1 MLKALR
7 NKRKKSKKQ
16 NSPNGSNSAAS
27 SISSFPTRDIGQ
39 LETDTR
45 KAHAVECTT
54 SYSKTPTGP
63 SSPSRSKS
71 VRIMEIPTS
80 ENYVSQENDSGQF
93 KESFLSPKSE
103 NSSQDELGSNISC
116 PHSVKEIEFHPPKH
130 TSEDRNKSTCPFS
143 GSGNGD
149 LQHEENDSKRHDSDD
164 RMLKVQAYMKQ
175 TRLNALSSFELGKIR
190 SRNKIGR
197 RMSLP
202 LSTSTT
208 LRKNVERE
216 KFQKTFLS
224 GKCPVF
230 QGAASVNANL
240 LEKVMA
246 DINAE
251 KEFKEEIEER
261 ELFGNPSVDGYF
273 SREYGF
279 LCPDYNHALNSLM
292 NSEGR
297 IWYDMGLR
305 IQGLLKQN
313 KILEAID
320 KMEVLD
326 GSKET
331 CPDECLQI
339 AASILVHLVIA
350 YRAACQRNFIE
361 FTETPSLYIPLTHI
375 CRRLGRRDIYMSAED
390 LMYNQ
395 RPSQGKD
402 FAIDNCLMLT
412 PIYGTKAESIMSRL
426 FCESNIYVKDMLH
439 AILALCR
446 GEWKVEYI
454 SCIIHTIKDFTR
466 ALGNAVPESNR
477 KKGIDPVEFN
487 VAFANAVAP
496 LKSDV
501 PALSGGGCPI
511 FFLIDSIIGRR
522 EWGSVMGKDLQ
533 LTKHYMPKNWRRFLE
548 YVRQKKLYEHVPS
561 DFEYLWVL
569 LKDSYCGD
577 RGWLGRHKYRAYQF
591 IELAKNLGRSS
602 NKGSASGEEVIDMLE
617 NSRVERDFSFTSDR
631 GSYEMCHFQ
640 GRISKVKR
648 VSEDRDLKMITI
660 ESKKKI
666 FLNIGDHIA
675 VLMKNSDDKVW
686 RFSTK
691 HHLNLNSFLSFNDG
705 TLTHSWMRRLDFE
718 SLDYTVYNLLMCAK
732 LHGTY
737 QKVDI
742 TNLCHKMLP
751 EEPRLYSFASLH
763 PEDKAIHSF
772 DMLVRNTGPGGCSA
786 FLHESEGKDV
796 SFGISTGANLVIP
809 RIKTRPIVVI
819 AAGSGIGTYLPM
831 IFNDGIVNPKI
842 AFLAFR
848 TEHTV
853 PLLDDHFKHAVNY
866 GKLNLFV
873 ELSRENISLRSRN
886 RMLLRNETGV
896 RYIDALMIEEAELLE
911 DLALSIE
918 DGGREATFY
927 ICGNSE
933 FFTTVRATLDKIDP
947 SMVPSL
953 VRDGRLNLEVQAR
966 GEIEGKGGEK
976 VVHLRELCT
985 HNKMNDYWTVI
996 DGKCYDFTDY
1006 IAWHP
1011 GGSNM
1016 LQLVAG
1022 TDCSSFWKVVGH
1034 SRDRMVYSQ
1043 IHAYQIGIFDDSND
1057 DGLMEYL
1064 EFVTRCENYFTLYQQ
1079 KDDLF
1084 KTICDSYGRIQR
1096 LIETVLGRE
1105 FYKIVLLFVKDISIR
1120 SRIFTRLYVCLHGRM
1135 RAISNCLYSVSE
1147 MPKGHHQQKSGAM
1160 SDALRRVTV
1169 EEKKCLAKRMRDCS
1183 KDFFAR
1189 CKDAIIFAS
1198 DSIYNTTLDLET
1210 VHNRLCFRLVSALEQ
1225 FYVGMAKPL
1234 PTSSIKGWKV
1244 IQNEVLE
1251 RKTFVLRFKSFHG
1264 KQIPQVFQDTINT
1277 DVLGDIDDDF
1287 YLLDDLESHLSKDRM
1302 SVKRDMKVHYDDAI
1316 MAGWLNNDASLRK
1329 IFDALDKDSDG
1340 FITRDD
1346 FENVRNSNV
1355 VDPKDLNSIK
1365 EEFDRRGND
1374 YKTMNFCDYIISR
1387 SSSELRLNNIC
1398 SFLRR
1403 NSLQHLRSSSTED
1416 VYN

>member
-1 MLKALR
+1 MKSLR
-7 NKRKKSKKQ
+7 NKKKKSKKQ
-16 NSPNGSNSAAS
+16 KSPNGSNSAATS
-27 SISSFPTRDIGQ
+27 SMSSFPTRDIGQ
-39 LETDTR
+39 HDTDTR
-45 KAHAVECTT
+45 KDHAVECPY
-54 SYSKTPTGP
+54 SHSKTGTGLSSSSLSNASSSISSFPTMDIGQH
-63 SSPSRSKS
+63 
-71 VRIMEIPTS
+71 TS
-80 ENYVSQENDSGQF
+80 N
-93 KESFLSPKSE
+93 
-103 NSSQDELGSNISC
+103 
-116 PHSVKEIEFHPPKH
+116 PHSVKEIEFHPQQH
-130 TSEDRNKSTCPFS
+130 TSGDRKESLCPFS
-143 GSGNGD
+143 GSVNGD
-149 LQHEENDSKRHDSDD
+149 LQHLKTSQQHKENDSKNLDSDD
-164 RMLKVQAYMKQ
+164 SMLKVQANMN
-175 TRLNALSSFELGKIR
+175 RRSLNAISSFEVGKLDT
-190 SRNKIGR
+190 RNMIGR

-202 LSTSTT
+202 TPTT
-208 LRKNVERE
+208 LRKIVERE
-216 KFQKTFLS
+216 NFQKSFVS

-230 QGAASVNANL
+230 QGAASVNADL
-240 LEKVMA
+240 LEKNLA
-246 DINAE
+246 KIDTEN
-251 KEFKEEIEER
+251 EFRKGIEER
-261 ELFGNPSVDGYF
+261 ELFGNSSVDGYF

-279 LCPDYNHALNSLM
+279 LCPDYNHALTSLM
-292 NSEGR
+292 NSKGR

-361 FTETPSLYIPLTHI
+361 FTETPPLYIPLTQI
-375 CRRLGRRDIYMSAED
+375 CRRLGRRGVYMSAED

-402 FAIDNCLMLT
+402 FTIDNCEMVT
-412 PIYGTKAESIMSRL
+412 PIYGTNAEIMMSKL
-426 FCESNIYVKDMLH
+426 FCESNIYVKDMLN

-466 ALGNAVPESNR
+466 ALGNAVPDSNR

-501 PALSGGGCPI
+501 PALSGAGCPI
-511 FFLIDSIIGRR
+511 FFLIDSMIGRQMW
-522 EWGSVMGKDLQ
+522 ESIMGKDLQ

-548 YVRQKKLYEHVPS
+548 YVRQKKLFEHVPS
-561 DFEYLWVL
+561 EFEYLWVL

-577 RGWLGRHKYRAYQF
+577 RGWLGKHKYRAYQF
-591 IELAKNLGRSS
+591 IELAKKLGRSS
-602 NKGSASGEEVIDMLE
+602 NKGSATGEEVIDMLE
-617 NSRVERDFSFTSDR
+617 NSRLERDLTFTSDR

-691 HHLNLNSFLSFNDG
+691 HHLNLNSSLSLHDG
-705 TLTHSWMRRLDFE
+705 TLTSSWKVRLDFE

-732 LHGTY
+732 LYGTY

-772 DMLVRNTGPGGCSA
+772 DLLVRNTGPGGCSA

-809 RIKTRPIVVI
+809 RIKTRPLVVI

-831 IFNDGIVNPKI
+831 LFNDGIVNPKI

-853 PLLDDHFKHAVNY
+853 PLLNDHFKHAVNY
-866 GKLNLFV
+866 GKLDLFV
-873 ELSRENISLRSRN
+873 ELSRENISLRSHK
-886 RMLLRNETGV
+886 RMLLRSETGV
-896 RYIDALMIEEAELLE
+896 RYIDALMMEEADLLE

-966 GEIEGKGGEK
+966 GEIEGKGVEK

-985 HNKMNDYWTVI
+985 HNRMNDYWTVI

-1022 TDCSSFWKVVGH
+1022 TDCSSFWKIVGH

-1105 FYKIVLLFVKDISIR
+1105 FYKIVLLFVKDIEIR
-1120 SRIFTRLYVCLHGRM
+1120 SRILTRLYVCLYGRM

-1147 MPKGHHQQKSGAM
+1147 MPKGNRHRHLQQMPGAM
-1160 SDALRRVTV
+1160 SEALRRVTI

-1183 KDFFAR
+1183 EDFFAH

-1198 DSIYNTTLDLET
+1198 DSIFNKTLDLES
-1210 VHNRLCFRLVSALEQ
+1210 VHNRLCFRLVTALEQ

-1234 PTSSIKGWKV
+1234 PTLDIKGWKV
-1244 IQNEVLE
+1244 IQNEILE
-1251 RKTFVLRFKSFHG
+1251 RKTFVLRFKSFKG
-1264 KQIPQVFQDTINT
+1264 KQIPKEFQDTINA
-1277 DVLGDIDDDF
+1277 DVWGDVDDDF
-1287 YLLDDLESHLSKDRM
+1287 YLLDELEKHLSKDRT
-1302 SVKRDMKVHYDDAI
+1302 SIKRDVKVHYDDTI

-1346 FENVRNSNV
+1346 FENVPNSNV
-1355 VDPKDLNSIK
+1355 VDPKELDSIK

-1374 YKTMNFCDYIISR
+1374 YKTMNFCDYIIAR

-1403 NSLQHLRSSSTED
+1403 KSLQQIEEIF
-1416 VYN
+1416 